1 MVILRVWGNNMAWT
15 DNKEYIIRGGGAGDN
30 ATGCVT
36 NDNGIIS
43 EVRVRELDE
52 IFGAT
57 DAQIKTAYERCRWED
72 IRIQRD
78 KLIAETD
85 FMALQDT
92 SSITS
97 AWTTYRQALRD
108 IPTSQSDPDDVVW
121 PTKPS

>member
-1 MVILRVWGNNMAWT
+1 MAWT

>member
-1 MVILRVWGNNMAWT
+1 MAWEN
-15 DNKEYIIRGGGAGDN
+15 NKEYIIRHPGCETDN
-30 ATGCVT
+30 
-36 NDNGIIS
+36 NGTIM
-43 EVRVRELDE
+43 ECRVRELNE

-92 SSITS
+92 SSMTS

-108 IPTSQSDPDDVVW
+108 IPTSTSDPDNVVW